1 MPTPGARAKFSEIVW
16 VRENDPF
23 SSRFSESARPAGRSL
38 TELQG
43 MEAPS
48 RRRLGAAQRP
58 EFDPTLRV
66 AYRGGQTFEDV
77 EAARMAT
84 NDSAA
89 AAREWHEDRLGPG
102 GFVMRYD
109 SRRPPAQSGRAMGLP
124 ERVGALGSTRQS
136 ARTETPRGARTAPA

>member
-1 MPTPGARAKFSEIVW
+1 
-16 VRENDPF
+16 
-23 SSRFSESARPAGRSL
+23 
-38 TELQG
+38 

-102 GFVMRYD
+102 DFVMRYA
-109 SRRPPAQSGRAMGLP
+109 SRRPAPRVRQGYGPAGTGWSTGIGETERAD
-124 ERVGALGSTRQS
+124 
-136 ARTETPRGARTAPA
+136 